1 MPILIPSKN
10 IYGEIENEK
19 VRNNVIQRIEVNA
32 FETVPANEYD
42 VPIVNVKVEEEEITQ
57 NRIFQNN
64 IDKDLQ
70 SNTNRVNQNSAVI
83 SASYVRVD
91 NKYNYYFDIKIP
103 VVQNNKYV
111 SSLLLGVDKEN
122 NPNIKYS
129 VFGVVK
135 KGTATANFPLT
146 SVSTGYLINEGE
158 INCQDPTSTIENQL
172 FDFPKEISH
181 TYDKTIGNTVT
192 AKTNLTDTSTIA
204 NITQATLTIDEKYYE
219 IKGQIMCLIRCLYL
233 DGATSWSG
241 YSGLP
246 EPTTLSMNGEYTSYI
261 PTQIEITINGNL
273 IGIDLKEKV
282 LYLPNDDQTS
292 KKVFLVEG
300 NELIQTTNKDENSI
314 NAVQKAYLNTYNQY
328 REGKETAKVRCSI
341 SNYYTENDELKVD
354 IKKQD
359 KIVENHNIQIFER
372 LDNRFYYIYA
382 WSPTLVEED
391 TYVDIEYTTNGF
403 DYKKTFTIKKGTQS
417 SVEFQIGTYPTSNK
431 SIVKVYNK
439 VNMVFVDGDKVIP
452 MVLDGSTNADRP
464 MSYYKNGYAKV
475 FEVVNVEHKY
485 NGAVWQILDLV
496 EVNYSELPQSTL
508 DSLANFKLKELAN
521 RKLQSV

>member
-42 VPIVNVKVEEEEITQ
+42 VPIVNVKVKEEEITQ
-57 NRIFQNN
+57 NSIFQNN
-64 IDKDLQ
+64 IDKYLQ

-146 SVSTGYLINEGE
+146 SVSTGYLISEGE

-204 NITQATLTIDEKYYE
+204 NITQATLTSDEKYYE

-273 IGIDLKEKV
+273 IGIDLKEKT

-292 KKVFLVEG
+292 KKVFSVNG

-328 REGKETAKVRCSI
+328 LEGKETAKVRCSI

-359 KIVENHNIQIFER
+359 IIVENSNIRIIEM
-372 LDNRFYYIYA
+372 LDGRWYYLYA
-382 WSPTLVEED
+382 WSPTIVEED
-391 TYVDIEYTTNGF
+391 TYIDVTYFVNNWEQKEQFVIL
-403 DYKKTFTIKKGTQS
+403 KGEQS
-417 SVEFQIGTYPTSNK
+417 STRISSGQYPS
-431 SIVKVYNK
+431 YNMTIIK
-439 VNMVFVDGDKVIP
+439 AYEKRYMAFRNGDKVIP
-452 MVLDGSTNADRP
+452 MVLDGATNADRP

-475 FEVVNVEHKY
+475 FEVVNVERKY
-485 NGAVWQILDLV
+485 DGAVWQTLDLV